1 MTSIYIQIL
10 SENSWSVVPTKTQY
24 IMATGKQALEL
35 LHSAASVIPVP
46 LLQDVIRVAIK
57 IIETCEVREFPH
69 RKDTRRFNYEHLSF
83 QEASAVQQ
91 KVKELQNRVGH
102 IMIVIVNNVTMKFEE
117 DSEVIVKAVKGIE
130 KDVKDL
136 FRCASYTLIIVN
148 C

>member
-1 MTSIYIQIL
+1 MTSIYIQLL
-10 SENSWSVVPTKTQY
+10 SENSRSVVPTKAQY

-35 LHSAASVIPVP
+35 LHSAASLIPVP

-69 RKDTRRFNYEHLSF
+69 RKDTRFNYEHVSF

-102 IMIVIVNNVTMKFEE
+102 IMIVIVNNVTVKYEE
-117 DSEVIVKAVKGIE
+117 DSEVIVKAMKGIE
-130 KDVKDL
+130 KDVQDL
-136 FRCASYTLIIVN
+136 FRCASYSLTIVN
-148 C
+148 R